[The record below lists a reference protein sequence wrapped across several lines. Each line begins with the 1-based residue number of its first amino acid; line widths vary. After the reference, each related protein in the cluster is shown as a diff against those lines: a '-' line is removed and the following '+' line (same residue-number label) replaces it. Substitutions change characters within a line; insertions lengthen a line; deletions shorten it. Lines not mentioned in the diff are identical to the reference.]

1 MCDVGSRIA
10 TLNWDPVE
18 TVIATL
24 TNEVTEN
31 ASLSS
36 KELDISYEV
45 VLGQK
50 TTKAAG
56 SLEKSC
62 YKGKECTFR

>member
-1 MCDVGSRIA
+1 VGSRIA

-18 TVIATL
+18 TAIASL